1 MLLLL
6 LHWTTLIGQDMEEH
20 RIPFPPLE
28 FFCSPTFVP
37 PTTDKWSDPMPCSNR
52 NYTHILLLCVLRS
65 ARGVLFV
72 IGPIRRRNFSTCNK
86 NCPLQTKRG
95 VENDKQKYQLLICG
109 SEKSNGIPLN
119 SGPVPIKLFRQ
130 PNISFV
136 IYLICKWHRMYQNP
150 MGNGW
155 LRVLILSLVCGFC
168 FCKWEFIFPNSSYQS
183 SGNISWSIKD
193 GRMVWRRKFQDC
205 NGKWT

>member
-1 MLLLL
+1 MNSITTDKQWERPPM

-72 IGPIRRRNFSTCNK
+72 IGPTRRRNFSTCNK

-136 IYLICKWHRMYQNP
+136 IYLICKWHRMWEWVVACFNP
-150 MGNGW
+150 
-155 LRVLILSLVCGFC
+155 
-168 FCKWEFIFPNSSYQS
+168 FI
-183 SGNISWSIKD
+183 G
-193 GRMVWRRKFQDC
+193 V
-205 NGKWT
+205 